1 MANSTPFFTLCFLL
15 CYGCFAQVEQQ
26 LTWQTREQLQQH
38 STRQRTDCSIQNLAA
53 MEPTRVIGSEAGR
66 VELWEQNNEQFQCA
80 GVAVIR
86 YLIDSS
92 GLLLPSAMNVPK
104 LIYVVRGYGVQGVVI
119 PGCADTYQSI
129 RQSISGERGQQRMM
143 DQHQKLRRIRAGDVI
158 AVPAGVTVWTYND
171 GGEQLECISFHDMAN
186 EENQL
191 DMNLRKFFLAG
202 NPREFEKQSMG
213 YQHLQKGEEEICADN
228 VFKGFDVR
236 MLAEAFGVGT
246 ETARKLQSQDDRR
259 GMIVRVKEGL
269 KVVSPQTLEE
279 EEEEQGRPGR
289 PLNGLEETFCT
300 MRLRENIAD
309 ASRADVYN
317 PRGGRVSHLNSQKLP
332 ILANLQLSAERGVLY
347 SVSQTNPTMHF
358 VFRKYPFELF
368 FDMGKGVISH
378 VFSMQNALMAPKWTM
393 NAHCV
398 MYITKGNGR
407 VQVVGPAGQS
417 VFNGQVR
424 ERQVLVVPQNFAVMK
439 KAGNQGLEWI
449 TFQTNDNA
457 MSSQLAGRLSVLRSM
472 PVEVLMNSYD
482 ISRDEARSVK
492 YNREELTVLSPNVR
506 SQ

>member
-1 MANSTPFFTLCFLL
+1 MANSVLFFTLSFLL

-26 LTWQTREQLQQH
+26 LRWETRQQLQQH
-38 STRQRTDCSIQNLAA
+38 NTRPRTDCSIQNLAA
-53 MEPTRVIGSEAGR
+53 TEPSRVIEAEAGR
-66 VELWEQNNEQFQCA
+66 VELWEHNSEQFQCA
-80 GVAVIR
+80 GVAMIR
-86 YLIDSS
+86 HLIDSR

-104 LIYVVRGYGVQGVVI
+104 LVYVVRGYGVQGVVF

-129 RQSISGERGQQRMM
+129 RQSTSGERGQQSTR

-171 GGEQLECISFHDMAN
+171 GDEQLECISFHDMAN

-191 DMNLRKFFLAG
+191 DMSLRKFFLAG
-202 NPREFEKQSMG
+202 NPRESEKQQMG

-228 VFKGFDVR
+228 IFKGFDVG

-246 ETARKLQSQDDRR
+246 ETARKLQSQDDMR

-269 KVVSPQTLEE
+269 KVVSPQMM
-279 EEEEQGRPGR
+279 EEEEQGRR
-289 PLNGLEETFCT
+289 PRRSRNGLEETFCT

-317 PRGGRVSHLNSQKLP
+317 PHGGRVSHLNSQKLP

-347 SVSQTNPTMHF
+347 S
-358 VFRKYPFELF
+358 
-368 FDMGKGVISH
+368 
-378 VFSMQNALMAPKWTM
+378 NALMAPKWTM

-398 MYITKGNGR
+398 MYITRGSGR

-492 YNREELTVLSPNVR
+492 YNREELTVLSPSVR